1 MKKNSLLTKL
11 TKTTVIATLA
21 LTSLPVGLPFT
32 NASTV
37 YANTSSSAVN
47 VPTEV
52 YVFSGTPLTKPI
64 AISGINGLKSAHFI
78 QTGNSTI
85 QNLGQLTISSNKIQ
99 GSISGVGSYR
109 RRLAINS
116 TVVKTANG
124 LRATSFKTS
133 PVMTFHVLD
142 AKVLGT
148 VEKKAGQA
156 LTAKEILDQVQVI
169 EKSGLNLSSIVT
181 KEVISTLPTSGSG
194 NKVQVRLTT
203 ASGQVKIV
211 NVTVNFSQAAK
222 APVTEA
228 PVTESPVA
236 EAPVNQAPV
245 MLNGFA
251 IEYPAGTITAGT
263 TLPKN
268 YSSFFTVRNIN
279 RITEFER
286 LMIENVLN
294 LNMSYAGRSV
304 KIVLGSNGIYKAYKS
319 DGTVIEEQNIRLFI
333 KQDTDGDEVPDYMEI
348 DRGTNPHD
356 AKSYPKWEKLAI
368 IN

>member
-1 MKKNSLLTKL
+1 MKKISLLTKL

-109 RRLAINS
+109 RRLAING

-148 VEKKAGQA
+148 VEKTAGQT

-194 NKVQVRLTT
+194 NQVQVRLTT

-228 PVTESPVA
+228 PVA

-279 RITEFER
+279 RITEHER
-286 LMIENVLN
+286 EMIENVLN
-294 LNMSYAGRSV
+294 YNMSVTGRPV

-319 DGTVIEEQNIRLFI
+319 DGTLIEEQNIRLFI
-333 KQDTDGDEVPDYMEI
+333 KQDTDGDKVPDHMEI

>member
-85 QNLGQLTISSNKIQ
+85 QNLGQLTISTNKIQ

-109 RRLAINS
+109 RRLVING

-148 VEKKAGQA
+148 VEKTAGQT

-181 KEVISTLPTSGSG
+181 KEVISPLPTSGSG
-194 NKVQVRLTT
+194 NQVQVRLTT

-211 NVTVNFSQAAK
+211 NVTVNFSQATK

-228 PVTESPVA
+228 PVNQS
-236 EAPVNQAPV
+236 PVNQAPV

-279 RITEFER
+279 RITEHER
-286 LMIENVLN
+286 EMIENVLN
-294 LNMSYAGRSV
+294 YNMSVTGRPV
-304 KIVLGSNGIYKAYKS
+304 KIVLGSNGIYKAHKP

-333 KQDTDGDEVPDYMEI
+333 KQDTDGDKVPDHMEI

-356 AKSYPKWEKLAI
+356 AKSYPKWEMLAI

>member
-1 MKKNSLLTKL
+1 MKKNTLLAKL
-11 TKTTVIATLA
+11 AKSTVIATLA
-21 LTSLPVGLPFT
+21 LSSLPVGLPFT

-37 YANTSSSAVN
+37 YANTSASAVN

-85 QNLGQLTISSNKIQ
+85 QNLGQLTISTNKIQ

-109 RRLAINS
+109 RRLAING

-142 AKVLGT
+142 AKVLSS
-148 VEKKAGQA
+148 VEKTAGQT

-181 KEVISTLPTSGSG
+181 KEVISPLPTSGSG

-228 PVTESPVA
+228 PVNQP
-236 EAPVNQAPV
+236 PVNQAPV

-251 IEYPAGTITAGT
+251 IEYPAGTTTAGT
-263 TLPKN
+263 TLPKS

-279 RITEFER
+279 RITEHER
-286 LMIENVLN
+286 QMIENVLN
-294 LNMSYAGRSV
+294 YNMSSSGRPV
-304 KIVLGSNGIYKAYKS
+304 KIVLGSNGIYKAYKQ
-319 DGTVIEEQNIRLFI
+319 DGTIIEEQNIRLFI
-333 KQDTDGDEVPDYMEI
+333 KQDTDGDQVPDYMEI
-348 DRGTNPHD
+348 ERGTNPHD
-356 AKSYPKWEKLAI
+356 AKSYPKWEMLAI

>member
-47 VPTEV
+47 VPSEV

-148 VEKKAGQA
+148 VEKTAGQT

-181 KEVISTLPTSGSG
+181 KEVISPLPTSGSG

-203 ASGQVKIV
+203 ASGQVK
-211 NVTVNFSQAAK
+211 NLSVTVNFSQAAK

-228 PVTESPVA
+228 PVA
-236 EAPVNQAPV
+236 EAPVNQPPVNQAPV

-279 RITEFER
+279 RITEHER
-286 LMIENVLN
+286 EMIENVLN
-294 LNMSYAGRSV
+294 YNMSVTGRPV

-319 DGTVIEEQNIRLFI
+319 DGTLIEEQNIRLFI

>member
-1 MKKNSLLTKL
+1 MKKNTLLAKL
-11 TKTTVIATLA
+11 AKSTVIATLA
-21 LTSLPVGLPFT
+21 LSSLPVGLPFT

-37 YANTSSSAVN
+37 YANTSASAVN

-52 YVFSGTPLTKPI
+52 YVFSGTTLTKPI

-109 RRLAINS
+109 RRLAING

-181 KEVISTLPTSGSG
+181 KEVISPLPTSGSG
-194 NKVQVRLTT
+194 NKIQVRLTT

-228 PVTESPVA
+228 PVNQP
-236 EAPVNQAPV
+236 PVNQAPV

-268 YSSFFTVRNIN
+268 YSTFFTVRNIN
-279 RITEFER
+279 RITEHER
-286 LMIENVLN
+286 QMIENVLN
-294 LNMSYAGRSV
+294 YNMSSSGRPV
-304 KIVLGSNGIYKAYKS
+304 KILLGSNGIYKAYKQ
-319 DGTVIEEQNIRLFI
+319 DGTIIEEQNIRLFI
-333 KQDTDGDEVPDYMEI
+333 KQDTDGDKVPDYMEI

-356 AKSYPKWEKLAI
+356 AKSYPKWEMLAI

>member
-1 MKKNSLLTKL
+1 MKKNTLLAKL
-11 TKTTVIATLA
+11 AKSTVIATLA
-21 LTSLPVGLPFT
+21 LSSLPVGLPFT

-99 GSISGVGSYR
+99 GSISGVGFYR
-109 RRLAINS
+109 RRLAING

-148 VEKKAGQA
+148 VEKTAGQT

-181 KEVISTLPTSGSG
+181 KEVISPLPTSGSG
-194 NKVQVRLTT
+194 NQVQVRLTT

-228 PVTESPVA
+228 PVA

-268 YSSFFTVRNIN
+268 YSTFFTVRNIN
-279 RITEFER
+279 RITEHER
-286 LMIENVLN
+286 EMIENVLN
-294 LNMSYAGRSV
+294 YNMSVTGRPV

-319 DGTVIEEQNIRLFI
+319 DGTLIEEQNIRLFI